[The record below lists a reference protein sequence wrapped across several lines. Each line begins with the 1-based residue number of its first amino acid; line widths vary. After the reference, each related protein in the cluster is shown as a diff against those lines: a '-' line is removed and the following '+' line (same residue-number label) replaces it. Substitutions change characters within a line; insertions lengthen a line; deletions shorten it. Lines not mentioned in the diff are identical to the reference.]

1 MPKKIS
7 EKFTY
12 LNELNRPLKN
22 GYLIVDDMLF
32 EISNYNIENSWEI
45 SGKTIA
51 QKVVS
56 ARTEADISNRTRV
69 VVDDEGCY
77 NVDTLLDE
85 GMLITDDEAFNQMCE
100 EDQEDYESLMEYFM

>member
-77 NVDTLLDE
+77 NVDE
-85 GMLITDDEAFNQMCE
+85 GMLITDDEVFNQMCE
-100 EDQEDYESLMEYFM
+100 EDQEDYESFMEYFM